1 MAGRTYKL
9 IELVGTSMKSY
20 EDATNEAIEKAKE
33 SLDDLSWFEV
43 VELRGGIQEGGIEYQ
58 VKLRVAFK
66 VH

>member
-9 IELVGTSMKSY
+9 IELVGTSTKSY
-20 EDATNEAIEKAKE
+20 EDATTEAIEKAKE

>member
-1 MAGRTYKL
+1 MAGHTYKL
-9 IELVGTSMKSY
+9 IELVGTSTKSY
-20 EDATNEAIEKAKE
+20 EDAINEAIDKAKE